1 MLRDASMIAAAPLP
15 VPPPYET
22 VPSYAIGQ
30 TRTREFSKLE
40 NSSSAIP
47 PKFMG
52 RDCDSDMKLSHRVID
67 SLIHLALTNL
77 NDSMDQWINESTSN
91 LKARQSSDLCLR
103 T

>member
-1 MLRDASMIAAAPLP
+1 MIASAPLP
-15 VPPPYET
+15 VPPPYDT

-47 PKFMG
+47 PKFIG
-52 RDCDSDMKLSHRVID
+52 KDCDSVIRIIHRLHRFHRFQKPPPWFVICVICVICG
-67 SLIHLALTNL
+67 SVFLT
-77 NDSMDQWINESTSN
+77 
-91 LKARQSSDLCLR
+91 ARRSSGLYPQ